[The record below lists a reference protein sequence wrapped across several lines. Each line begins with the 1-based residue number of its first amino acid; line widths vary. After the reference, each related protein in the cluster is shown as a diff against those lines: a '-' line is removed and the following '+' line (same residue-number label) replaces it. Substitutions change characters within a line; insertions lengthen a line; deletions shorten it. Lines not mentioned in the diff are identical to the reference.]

1 MVIKMAEKL
10 KAYLSKNTDLLYF
23 SKSAMVTDMCKKALE
38 DLYIK
43 KAETMSVLLDEFKVD
58 KKSLVAS
65 INYYEGTEEYRH
77 EGKLLFS
84 FTFPELLTE
93 TKDGTVTYSFNQK
106 LIRPLQACKD

>member
-58 KKSLVAS
+58 KKVLLLLS
-65 INYYEGTEEYRH
+65 IIMRELKSTGMKENFCFR
-77 EGKLLFS
+77 LLFQS
-84 FTFPELLTE
+84 
-93 TKDGTVTYSFNQK
+93 
-106 LIRPLQACKD
+106 C